1 MESVQA
7 VSISDRGTTKG
18 GFVAQQY
25 STMTTSRESFLK
37 RAREASKLTIPTLI
51 PESGHT
57 YTSDYPTP
65 YQSIGARG
73 VNNLASKMLMALLP
87 PNSPFFRLIID
98 DFDLANLIG
107 EDKRGPVEEGLA
119 KIERA
124 ALHEIEAEAMR
135 VPIYEALKHLIVGG
149 NALLHLPNKGV
160 MRVFHLDSYTVK
172 RDVQGNILKIIVKE
186 TLSAKTLPVEL
197 QKYVDTSAEDTYRTY
212 DLFTCIKREEKKYEI
227 FQEIQGNR
235 IEESSGQYPLDQLP
249 WIPLRFNR
257 IDNEDYGRG
266 FVEEYIGDLKSVE
279 GLSQAIVEGS
289 AAAAKVL
296 FLVKP
301 NGTTKLRTL
310 AESPNGAIVAGDAN
324 DVSTLQLQKSTD
336 FRVANEMLQYL
347 TNRLQFAF
355 LMNSSVERQAERVTA
370 EEIRYKAQELEMALG
385 GVYSVLSQE
394 LQVPLVKLL
403 LARLTKQGKMP
414 KFPKNTVKP
423 EIVTGVEAL
432 GRGQDLNK
440 LATFLQYLQPLGQ
453 QIIAQEMNIGDYID
467 RLGASLGI
475 DTSGLIKTSEEK
487 QMEKQMIEQQRQQMM
502 QQQMMQDVVKGSAP
516 PLAKTIAQDVAGNP
530 EMLEQMQQ
538 QLQQLQQTQNQNA

>member
-197 QKYVDTSAEDTYRTY
+197 QKYVDTSAEDNYRTY

-324 DVSTLQLQKSTD
+324 DVSTLQLNKSTD

-487 QMEKQMIEQQRQQMM
+487 QIEKQMIEQQRQQMM

-538 QLQQLQQTQNQNA
+538 QLQQTQNQ

>member
-538 QLQQLQQTQNQNA
+538 QLQQTQNQNA

>member
-172 RDVQGNILKIIVKE
+172 RDVQGNIIKIIVKE
-186 TLSAKTLPVEL
+186 PLSAKTLPVEL

-212 DLFTCIKREEKKYEI
+212 DLFTCIKREAKRYEI
-227 FQEIQGNR
+227 FQEIQGNP
-235 IEESSGQYPLDQLP
+235 IEESFGQYPLDQLP

-324 DVSTLQLQKSTD
+324 DVSTLQLNKSTD

-538 QLQQLQQTQNQNA
+538 QLQQTQNQ

>member
-212 DLFTCIKREEKKYEI
+212 DLFTCIKREAKRYEI
-227 FQEIQGNR
+227 FQEIQGNP
-235 IEESSGQYPLDQLP
+235 IEESFGQYPLDQLP

-324 DVSTLQLQKSTD
+324 DVSTLQLNKSTD

-538 QLQQLQQTQNQNA
+538 QLQQTQNQNA

>member
-538 QLQQLQQTQNQNA
+538 QLQQTQNQ

>member
-172 RDVQGNILKIIVKE
+172 RDVQGNIIKIIVKE
-186 TLSAKTLPVEL
+186 TLSAKTLPVDL
-197 QKYVDTSAEDTYRTY
+197 QKYVDITAEDSFKTY
-212 DLFTCIKREEKKYEI
+212 DLFTCIKREAKRYEI
-227 FQEIQGNR
+227 FQEIQGNP
-235 IEESSGQYPLDQLP
+235 IEESFGQYPLDQLP

-324 DVSTLQLQKSTD
+324 DVSTLQLNKSTD

-385 GVYSVLSQE
+385 GVYSVLSQD

-538 QLQQLQQTQNQNA
+538 QLQQTQNQNA

>member
-197 QKYVDTSAEDTYRTY
+197 QKYVDTSAEDNYRTY

-324 DVSTLQLQKSTD
+324 DVSTLQLNKSTD

-538 QLQQLQQTQNQNA
+538 QLQQTQNQ

>member
-18 GFVAQQY
+18 GFVEQQY
-25 STMTTSRESFLK
+25 STMTTIRESFLK

-172 RDVQGNILKIIVKE
+172 RDVQGNIIKIIVKE
-186 TLSAKTLPVEL
+186 TLSAKTLPVDL
-197 QKYVDTSAEDTYRTY
+197 QKYVDITAEDSFKTY
-212 DLFTCIKREEKKYEI
+212 DLFTCIKREAKRYEI
-227 FQEIQGNR
+227 FQEIQGNP
-235 IEESSGQYPLDQLP
+235 IEESFGQYPLDQLP

-324 DVSTLQLQKSTD
+324 DVSTLQLNKSTD

-487 QMEKQMIEQQRQQMM
+487 QMEKQMIAHQRQQMM

-538 QLQQLQQTQNQNA
+538 QLQQTQNQNA

>member
-135 VPIYEALKHLIVGG
+135 IPIYEPLKHLIVGG

-235 IEESSGQYPLDQLP
+235 IEESSGQYPLEQLP

-324 DVSTLQLQKSTD
+324 DVSTLQLNKSTD

-487 QMEKQMIEQQRQQMM
+487 QMEKQMMEQQRQQMM

-538 QLQQLQQTQNQNA
+538 QLQQTQNQ

>member
-197 QKYVDTSAEDTYRTY
+197 QKYVDNSAEDTYRTY

-487 QMEKQMIEQQRQQMM
+487 QMEKQMVEQQRQQMM

-538 QLQQLQQTQNQNA
+538 QLQQTQNQ

>member
-172 RDVQGNILKIIVKE
+172 RDVQGNIIKIIVKE
-186 TLSAKTLPVEL
+186 TLSAKTLPVDL
-197 QKYVDTSAEDTYRTY
+197 QKYVDITAEDSFKTY
-212 DLFTCIKREEKKYEI
+212 DLFTCIKREAKRYEI
-227 FQEIQGNR
+227 FQEIQGNP
-235 IEESSGQYPLDQLP
+235 IEESFGQYPLDQLP

-324 DVSTLQLQKSTD
+324 DVSTLQLNKSTD
-336 FRVANEMLQYL
+336 FSVANEMLQYL

-385 GVYSVLSQE
+385 GVYSVLSQD

-487 QMEKQMIEQQRQQMM
+487 QMEKQMMEQQRQQMM
-502 QQQMMQDVVKGSAP
+502 QQQMMQDGVKGSAP

-538 QLQQLQQTQNQNA
+538 QLQQTQNQNA

>member
-172 RDVQGNILKIIVKE
+172 RDVQGNIIKIIVKE
-186 TLSAKTLPVEL
+186 TLSAKTLPVDL
-197 QKYVDTSAEDTYRTY
+197 QKYVDITAEDSFKTY
-212 DLFTCIKREEKKYEI
+212 DLFTCIKREVKRYEI
-227 FQEIQGNR
+227 FQEIQGNP
-235 IEESSGQYPLDQLP
+235 IEESFGQYPLDQLP

-324 DVSTLQLQKSTD
+324 DVSTLQLNKSTD

-538 QLQQLQQTQNQNA
+538 QLQQTQNQ

>member
-172 RDVQGNILKIIVKE
+172 RDVQGNIIKIIVKE
-186 TLSAKTLPVEL
+186 TLSAKTLPVDL
-197 QKYVDTSAEDTYRTY
+197 QKYVDITAEDSFKTY
-212 DLFTCIKREEKKYEI
+212 DLFTCIKREAKRYEI
-227 FQEIQGNR
+227 FQEIQGNP
-235 IEESSGQYPLDQLP
+235 IEESFGQYPLDQLP

-324 DVSTLQLQKSTD
+324 DVSTLQLNKSTD

-487 QMEKQMIEQQRQQMM
+487 QMEKQIIEQQRQQMM

-538 QLQQLQQTQNQNA
+538 QLQQTQNQ

>member
-172 RDVQGNILKIIVKE
+172 RDVQGNIIKIIVKE
-186 TLSAKTLPVEL
+186 TLSAKTLPVDL
-197 QKYVDTSAEDTYRTY
+197 QKYVDITAEDSFKTY
-212 DLFTCIKREEKKYEI
+212 DLFTCIKREAKRYEI
-227 FQEIQGNR
+227 FQEIQGNP
-235 IEESSGQYPLDQLP
+235 IEESFGQYPLDQLP

-324 DVSTLQLQKSTD
+324 DVSTLQLNKSTD

-538 QLQQLQQTQNQNA
+538 QLQQTQN

>member
-1 MESVQA
+1 M
-7 VSISDRGTTKG
+7 
-18 GFVAQQY
+18 
-25 STMTTSRESFLK
+25 
-37 RAREASKLTIPTLI
+37 
-51 PESGHT
+51 
-57 YTSDYPTP
+57 
-65 YQSIGARG
+65 
-73 VNNLASKMLMALLP
+73 
-87 PNSPFFRLIID
+87 
-98 DFDLANLIG
+98 
-107 EDKRGPVEEGLA
+107 
-119 KIERA
+119 
-124 ALHEIEAEAMR
+124 
-135 VPIYEALKHLIVGG
+135 IVGG

-172 RDVQGNILKIIVKE
+172 RDVQGNIIKIIVKE
-186 TLSAKTLPVEL
+186 TLSAKTLPVDL
-197 QKYVDTSAEDTYRTY
+197 QKYVDITAEDSFKTY
-212 DLFTCIKREEKKYEI
+212 DLFTCIKREAKRYEI
-227 FQEIQGNR
+227 FQEIQGNP
-235 IEESSGQYPLDQLP
+235 IEESFGQYPLDQLP

-324 DVSTLQLQKSTD
+324 DVSTLQLNKSTD

-538 QLQQLQQTQNQNA
+538 QLQQTQNQNA

>member
-172 RDVQGNILKIIVKE
+172 RDVQGNIIKIIVKE
-186 TLSAKTLPVEL
+186 TLSAKTLPVDL
-197 QKYVDTSAEDTYRTY
+197 QKYVDITAEDSFKTY
-212 DLFTCIKREEKKYEI
+212 DLFTCIKREAKRYEI
-227 FQEIQGNR
+227 YQEIQGNP
-235 IEESSGQYPLDQLP
+235 IEESFGQYPLDQLP

-324 DVSTLQLQKSTD
+324 DVSTLQLNKSTD

-538 QLQQLQQTQNQNA
+538 QLQQTQNQNA

>member
-1 MESVQA
+1 M
-7 VSISDRGTTKG
+7 
-18 GFVAQQY
+18 
-25 STMTTSRESFLK
+25 
-37 RAREASKLTIPTLI
+37 
-51 PESGHT
+51 
-57 YTSDYPTP
+57 
-65 YQSIGARG
+65 
-73 VNNLASKMLMALLP
+73 
-87 PNSPFFRLIID
+87 
-98 DFDLANLIG
+98 
-107 EDKRGPVEEGLA
+107 
-119 KIERA
+119 
-124 ALHEIEAEAMR
+124 
-135 VPIYEALKHLIVGG
+135 
-149 NALLHLPNKGV
+149 
-160 MRVFHLDSYTVK
+160 VK
-172 RDVQGNILKIIVKE
+172 
-186 TLSAKTLPVEL
+186 
-197 QKYVDTSAEDTYRTY
+197 
-212 DLFTCIKREEKKYEI
+212 KKYEI

-324 DVSTLQLQKSTD
+324 DVSTLQLNKSTD

-487 QMEKQMIEQQRQQMM
+487 QMEKQIIEQQRQQMM

-538 QLQQLQQTQNQNA
+538 QLQQTQNQNA

>member
-197 QKYVDTSAEDTYRTY
+197 QKYVDNSAEDTYRTY

-538 QLQQLQQTQNQNA
+538 QLQQTQNQ

>member
-172 RDVQGNILKIIVKE
+172 RDVQGNIIKIIVKE
-186 TLSAKTLPVEL
+186 TLSAKTLPVDL
-197 QKYVDTSAEDTYRTY
+197 QKYVDITAEDSFKTY
-212 DLFTCIKREEKKYEI
+212 DLFTCIKREAKRYEI
-227 FQEIQGNR
+227 FQEIQGNP
-235 IEESSGQYPLDQLP
+235 IEESFGQYPLDQLP

-538 QLQQLQQTQNQNA
+538 QLQQTQNQ

>member
-135 VPIYEALKHLIVGG
+135 VPIYEALKHLIGGG

-172 RDVQGNILKIIVKE
+172 RDVQGNIIKIIVKE

-212 DLFTCIKREEKKYEI
+212 DLFTCIKREAKRYEI
-227 FQEIQGNR
+227 FQEIQGNP
-235 IEESSGQYPLDQLP
+235 IEESFGQYPLDQLP

-324 DVSTLQLQKSTD
+324 DVSTLQLNKSTD

-502 QQQMMQDVVKGSAP
+502 QQQIMQDVVKGSAP

-538 QLQQLQQTQNQNA
+538 QLQQTQNQNA

>member
-172 RDVQGNILKIIVKE
+172 RDVQGNIIKIIVKE
-186 TLSAKTLPVEL
+186 TLSAKTLPVDL
-197 QKYVDTSAEDTYRTY
+197 QKYVDITAEDSFKTY
-212 DLFTCIKREEKKYEI
+212 DLFTCIKREAKRYEI
-227 FQEIQGNR
+227 FQEIQGNP
-235 IEESSGQYPLDQLP
+235 IEESFGQYPLDQLP

-324 DVSTLQLQKSTD
+324 DVSTLQLNKSTD

-538 QLQQLQQTQNQNA
+538 QLQQTQNPNA

>member
-172 RDVQGNILKIIVKE
+172 RDVQGNIIKIIVKE
-186 TLSAKTLPVEL
+186 TLSAKTLPVDL
-197 QKYVDTSAEDTYRTY
+197 QKYVDITAEDSFKTY
-212 DLFTCIKREEKKYEI
+212 DLFTCIKREAKRYEI
-227 FQEIQGNR
+227 FQEIQGNP
-235 IEESSGQYPLDQLP
+235 IEESFGQYPLDQLP

-324 DVSTLQLQKSTD
+324 DVSTLQLNKSTD

-538 QLQQLQQTQNQNA
+538 QLQQTQNQNA

>member
-172 RDVQGNILKIIVKE
+172 RDVQGNIIKIIVKE
-186 TLSAKTLPVEL
+186 TLSAKTLPVDL
-197 QKYVDTSAEDTYRTY
+197 QKYVDITAEDSFKTY
-212 DLFTCIKREEKKYEI
+212 DLFTCIKREAKRYEI
-227 FQEIQGNR
+227 FQEIQGNP
-235 IEESSGQYPLDQLP
+235 IEESFGQYPLDQLP

-487 QMEKQMIEQQRQQMM
+487 QMEKQIIEQQRQQMM

-538 QLQQLQQTQNQNA
+538 QLQQTQNQ

>member
-324 DVSTLQLQKSTD
+324 DVSTLQLNKSTD

-487 QMEKQMIEQQRQQMM
+487 QMEKQMMEQQRQQMM

-538 QLQQLQQTQNQNA
+538 QLQQTQNQNA

>member
-1 MESVQA
+1 
-7 VSISDRGTTKG
+7 
-18 GFVAQQY
+18 
-25 STMTTSRESFLK
+25 
-37 RAREASKLTIPTLI
+37 
-51 PESGHT
+51 
-57 YTSDYPTP
+57 
-65 YQSIGARG
+65 
-73 VNNLASKMLMALLP
+73 
-87 PNSPFFRLIID
+87 
-98 DFDLANLIG
+98 
-107 EDKRGPVEEGLA
+107 
-119 KIERA
+119 
-124 ALHEIEAEAMR
+124 
-135 VPIYEALKHLIVGG
+135 
-149 NALLHLPNKGV
+149 

-172 RDVQGNILKIIVKE
+172 RDVQGNIIKIIVKE
-186 TLSAKTLPVEL
+186 TLSAKTLPVDL
-197 QKYVDTSAEDTYRTY
+197 QKYVDITAEDSFKTY
-212 DLFTCIKREEKKYEI
+212 DLFTCIKREAKRYEI
-227 FQEIQGNR
+227 FQEIQGNP
-235 IEESSGQYPLDQLP
+235 IEESFGQYPLDQLP

-324 DVSTLQLQKSTD
+324 DVSTLQLNKSTD

-538 QLQQLQQTQNQNA
+538 QLQQTQNQ

>member
-172 RDVQGNILKIIVKE
+172 RDVQGNIIKIIVKE

-324 DVSTLQLQKSTD
+324 DVSTLQLNKSTD

-538 QLQQLQQTQNQNA
+538 QLQQTQNQNA